1 MKYPYI
7 APALQRQSF
16 FIVTNEDVPQLSVSQ
31 LDSKIPWP
39 SLDRLQVGF
48 ASTIQNQTTFI
59 RLSAHLR
66 YRPSTATER
75 EGHRARR

>member
-39 SLDRLQVGF
+39 SLDRLLVRIRF
-48 ASTIQNQTTFI
+48 NDSKPNNLHSPFCASALQTF
-59 RLSAHLR
+59 HC
-66 YRPSTATER
+66 
-75 EGHRARR
+75 HRKRGTSGS